1 MKSLFYVIMSRR
13 VIVMKRED
21 FIFTI
26 GYSGDT
32 ALVDGRARK
41 EYARLSVQELT
52 EKGLWRAA
60 FCAALFDEN
69 REGMDLVVENY
80 NRRSGAHLRSV
91 QDMKR
96 MLGVYDVPAD
106 ISKVKIL

>member
-1 MKSLFYVIMSRR
+1 
-13 VIVMKRED
+13 MKRED

-41 EYARLSVQELT
+41 DFAGLGVEELV

-60 FCAALFDEN
+60 FCAALFDDNSED
-69 REGMDLVVENY
+69 MDTVVQKY
-80 NRRSGAHLRSV
+80 NEKSGAHLKSV

-96 MLGVYDVPAD
+96 MLGVYDVPAG
-106 ISKVKIL
+106 IGKIKVL

>member
-1 MKSLFYVIMSRR
+1 
-13 VIVMKRED
+13 MKRED

-32 ALVDGRARK
+32 ALVDGRAKR
-41 EYARLSVQELT
+41 EYARLSVPEMLDQ
-52 EKGLWRAA
+52 GLWRAA
-60 FCAALFDEN
+60 FCSALYDN
-69 REGMDLVVENY
+69 DDDKMNMVVSRY
-80 NRRSGAHLRSV
+80 NEKSGAHLESV

-96 MLGVYDVPAD
+96 MLGIFEVPQN

>member
-1 MKSLFYVIMSRR
+1 
-13 VIVMKRED
+13 MKRED

-32 ALVDGRARK
+32 ALVDGGARK
-41 EYARLSVQELT
+41 DFAGLGVAELV

-60 FCAALFDEN
+60 FCSALFDDNQED
-69 REGMDLVVENY
+69 MDLVVRMYSEK
-80 NRRSGAHLRSV
+80 SGAHLKSV

-106 ISKVKIL
+106 IGKIKVI

>member
-1 MKSLFYVIMSRR
+1 
-13 VIVMKRED
+13 MKRED

-41 EYARLSVQELT
+41 EYAGLSVSELIG
-52 EKGLWRAA
+52 KGLWRAA
-60 FCAALFDEN
+60 FCAALFDDK
-69 REGMDLVVENY
+69 REDMDLVVSKY
-80 NRRSGAHLRSV
+80 NEKSGASLKSI

-96 MLGVYDVPAD
+96 MLGVYNVPD
-106 ISKVKIL
+106 EISKVKVL